1 MEKKT
6 KKPYALKEM
15 SKLKIIDKKSIK
27 SIKYERELL
36 SHLKNP
42 FIINMYYAFQ
52 DYDNLYL
59 VMDLLSGGD
68 LRYHI
73 CRHRKFSEDETK
85 FIICNIILG
94 LEYIHNMRIIHRD
107 IKPENLVM
115 DEFGYIRI
123 TDFGISKIFSNKNN
137 YETSGTPGYM
147 SPEVM
152 QGQNH
157 NKAVDYFAL
166 GVIGYEC
173 MMGKRPYQGK
183 SRKEIKEQM
192 MMKQIVIKDDDIPNN
207 WSKESKDFINK
218 LLIRKPELRLG
229 YGNVLEVKNENWIKF
244 YPWDLLREKKIV
256 APFIPDNKDNYDRKY
271 CNSIDK
277 IGIETKQRYENILKG
292 DFQNYFVNYTYYPLL
307 DSDNN
312 RNNVSYKKF
321 NRKININNNNNK
333 NNKERYE
340 SNGNIKKRCQSASIS
355 GLKINHNSNNDLGN
369 SNNSN
374 HKFNKL
380 NIEDNNN
387 YQSNNKYIELIK
399 PSQKLYKTKSF
410 NKTNYNKTNNQSEK
424 NISTMKKHLSFK
436 MNKPKNNSSNKGKLN
451 KNSSSNIKLS
461 NEQKNSKNN
470 PFLYYQN
477 SKKTNL
483 KINDALN
490 NLIENSAFS
499 QTIKHLRN
507 YSSQNEKNQSI
518 IQKNKNNFTINK
530 ITVKTYNHSQGKNID
545 SSRENSKDKN
555 SNRKNGIIGLEIRRI
570 RKKNSKSKKSNS
582 SSKKS
587 LTNSNSITLFK
598 TYKVSSNSYNS
609 TGSNSSIVNNNN
621 LKNKTIYH

>member
-1 MEKKT
+1 
-6 KKPYALKEM
+6 M

-152 QGQNH
+152 QGHNH

-229 YGNVLEVKNENWIKF
+229 FGNVLEVKNENWIKF

-256 APFIPDNKDNYDRKY
+256 APFIPENKDNYDRKY
-271 CNSIDK
+271 CNGIEK

-307 DSDNN
+307 DNGDNDK
-312 RNNVSYKKF
+312 NNNIGYKKF
-321 NRKININNNNNK
+321 NRKININNNNNGRYQS
-333 NNKERYE
+333 NNVT
-340 SNGNIKKRCQSASIS
+340 IKKRCQSASVN
-355 GLKINHNSNNDLGN
+355 GVKINNSSNNDFGN
-369 SNNSN
+369 SNNSS
-374 HKFNKL
+374 HKFSKL
-380 NIEDNNN
+380 NIDDNNN
-387 YQSNNKYIELIK
+387 FQPNNKCIELLN

-410 NKTNYNKTNNQSEK
+410 SKTNYNKNNNQTIK
-424 NISTMKKHLSFK
+424 NFNSMKKHLSFK
-436 MNKPKNNSSNKGKLN
+436 MTKTKNNSSSKGKLN
-451 KNSSSNIKLS
+451 KNSNSNIKIS
-461 NEQKNSKNN
+461 NEQNNSKVN
-470 PFLYYQN
+470 PFLHYQN
-477 SKKTNL
+477 SKKTNII
-483 KINDALN
+483 INNALN

-507 YSSQNEKNQSI
+507 HSSQNEKNQSI
-518 IQKNKNNFTINK
+518 NQKNKNNFTINK
-530 ITVKTYNHSQGKNID
+530 ITVKTYHHS
-545 SSRENSKDKN
+545 
-555 SNRKNGIIGLEIRRI
+555 
-570 RKKNSKSKKSNS
+570 
-582 SSKKS
+582 
-587 LTNSNSITLFK
+587 
-598 TYKVSSNSYNS
+598 
-609 TGSNSSIVNNNN
+609 
-621 LKNKTIYH
+621 H

>member
-1 MEKKT
+1 
-6 KKPYALKEM
+6 M

-152 QGQNH
+152 QGHNH

-229 YGNVLEVKNENWIKF
+229 FGNVLEVKNENWIKF

-256 APFIPDNKDNYDRKY
+256 APFIPENKDNYDRKY
-271 CNSIDK
+271 CNGIEK

-307 DSDNN
+307 DNGDNDK
-312 RNNVSYKKF
+312 NNNIGYKKF
-321 NRKININNNNNK
+321 NRKININNNNNGRYQS
-333 NNKERYE
+333 NNVT
-340 SNGNIKKRCQSASIS
+340 IKKRCQSASVN
-355 GLKINHNSNNDLGN
+355 GVKINNSSNNDFGN
-369 SNNSN
+369 SNNSS
-374 HKFNKL
+374 HKFSKL
-380 NIEDNNN
+380 NIDDNNN
-387 YQSNNKYIELIK
+387 FQPNNKCIELLN

-410 NKTNYNKTNNQSEK
+410 SKTNYNKNNNQTIK
-424 NISTMKKHLSFK
+424 NFNSMKKHLSFK
-436 MNKPKNNSSNKGKLN
+436 MTKTKNNSSSKGKLN
-451 KNSSSNIKLS
+451 KNSNSNIKIS
-461 NEQKNSKNN
+461 NEQNNSKVN
-470 PFLYYQN
+470 PFLHYQN
-477 SKKTNL
+477 SKKTNII
-483 KINDALN
+483 INNALN

-499 QTIKHLRN
+499 QTIKHLR
-507 YSSQNEKNQSI
+507 KKKIKKKKKKKKKKINQ
-518 IQKNKNNFTINK
+518 
-530 ITVKTYNHSQGKNID
+530 
-545 SSRENSKDKN
+545 
-555 SNRKNGIIGLEIRRI
+555 
-570 RKKNSKSKKSNS
+570 
-582 SSKKS
+582 
-587 LTNSNSITLFK
+587 
-598 TYKVSSNSYNS
+598 
-609 TGSNSSIVNNNN
+609 
-621 LKNKTIYH
+621 

>member
-59 VMDLLSGGD
+59 VMDFLSGGD

-374 HKFNKL
+374 HKFSKL

>member
-1 MEKKT
+1 
-6 KKPYALKEM
+6 M

-152 QGQNH
+152 QGHNH

-229 YGNVLEVKNENWIKF
+229 FGNVLEVKNENWIKF

-256 APFIPDNKDNYDRKY
+256 APFIPENKDNYDRKY
-271 CNSIDK
+271 CNGIEK

-307 DSDNN
+307 DNGDNDK
-312 RNNVSYKKF
+312 NNNIGYKKF
-321 NRKININNNNNK
+321 NRKININNNNNGRYQS
-333 NNKERYE
+333 NNVT
-340 SNGNIKKRCQSASIS
+340 IKKRCQSASVN
-355 GLKINHNSNNDLGN
+355 GVKINNSSNNDFGN
-369 SNNSN
+369 SNNSS
-374 HKFNKL
+374 HKFSKL
-380 NIEDNNN
+380 NIDDNNN
-387 YQSNNKYIELIK
+387 FQPNNKCIELLN

-410 NKTNYNKTNNQSEK
+410 SKTNYNKNNNQTIK
-424 NISTMKKHLSFK
+424 NFNSMKKHLSFK
-436 MNKPKNNSSNKGKLN
+436 MTKTKNNSTSKGKLN
-451 KNSSSNIKLS
+451 KNSNSNIKIS
-461 NEQKNSKNN
+461 NEQNNSKVN
-470 PFLYYQN
+470 PFLHYQN
-477 SKKTNL
+477 SKKKNII
-483 KINDALN
+483 INNALN

-507 YSSQNEKNQSI
+507 HSSQNEKNQSI
-518 IQKNKNNFTINK
+518 NQKNKNNFTINK
-530 ITVKTYNHSQGKNID
+530 ITVKTYHHSQGKNKNIE
-545 SSRENSKDKN
+545 SSRENSKEKN

-598 TYKVSSNSYNS
+598 NYKVSSNSYNS

>member
-59 VMDLLSGGD
+59 VMDFLSGGD

-374 HKFNKL
+374 HKFSKL

-410 NKTNYNKTNNQSEK
+410 NKTNYNKNNNQSEK

-507 YSSQNEKNQSI
+507 YSSQKEKNQSI

>member
-1 MEKKT
+1 
-6 KKPYALKEM
+6 M

-73 CRHRKFSEDETK
+73 CPHRKFSEDETK

-152 QGQNH
+152 QGHNH

-229 YGNVLEVKNENWIKF
+229 FGNVLEVKNENWIKF

-256 APFIPDNKDNYDRKY
+256 APFIPENKDNYDRKY
-271 CNSIDK
+271 CNGIEK

-307 DSDNN
+307 DNGDNDK
-312 RNNVSYKKF
+312 NNNIGYKKF
-321 NRKININNNNNK
+321 NRKININNNNNGRYQS
-333 NNKERYE
+333 NNVT
-340 SNGNIKKRCQSASIS
+340 IKKRCQSASVN
-355 GLKINHNSNNDLGN
+355 GVKINNSSNNDFGN
-369 SNNSN
+369 SNNSS
-374 HKFNKL
+374 HKFSKL
-380 NIEDNNN
+380 NIDDNNN
-387 YQSNNKYIELIK
+387 FQPNNKCIELLN

-410 NKTNYNKTNNQSEK
+410 SKTNYNKNNNQTIK
-424 NISTMKKHLSFK
+424 NFNSMKKHLSFK
-436 MNKPKNNSSNKGKLN
+436 MTKTKNNSSSKGKLN
-451 KNSSSNIKLS
+451 KNSNSNIKIS
-461 NEQKNSKNN
+461 NEQNNSKVN
-470 PFLYYQN
+470 PFLHYQN
-477 SKKTNL
+477 SKKTNII
-483 KINDALN
+483 INNALN

-507 YSSQNEKNQSI
+507 HSSQNEKNQSI

-598 TYKVSSNSYNS
+598 NYKVSSNSYNS